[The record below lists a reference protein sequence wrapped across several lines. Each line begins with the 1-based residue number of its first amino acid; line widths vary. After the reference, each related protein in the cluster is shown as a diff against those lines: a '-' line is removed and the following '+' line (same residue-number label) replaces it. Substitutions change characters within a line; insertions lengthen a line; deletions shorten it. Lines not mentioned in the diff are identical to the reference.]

1 MYGNTSQVSGAC
13 SQLSASSLFC
23 IIFGFYSFSLLM
35 LATPDSSCRLCQLS
49 FCPVV
54 FPFVHARNSAWMDLS
69 HNLPGGLINSPF
81 ASIPLALSILIY
93 GPIWTITA
101 FEDLCFQADDTFV
114 FIDLPLGFFVLFCFV
129 FCLLTACHLQ
139 PNERFRAQSYR
150 CAFASLPSVFLS
162 EIPRQGFILLAIAF
176 LLFLKFNEF

>member
-49 FCPVV
+49 FCPAV

-81 ASIPLALSILIY
+81 ASILLALSILIY

-114 FIDLPLGFFVLFCFV
+114 FIDLPLVSFFAYFQLVAYNLMRDLEPRVTDVL
-129 FCLLTACHLQ
+129 LLHFHLFSCQ
-139 PNERFRAQSYR
+139 K
-150 CAFASLPSVFLS
+150 FLGKGLYFWL
-162 EIPRQGFILLAIAF
+162 QLF
-176 LLFLKFNEF
+176 LLFFKFNEL